1 MDQAQAAERHR
12 QLSAELPRHNT
23 LYHIHDRPEI
33 GDADYD
39 QLFRELLQLEAAF
52 PELDTPSSPARRVG
66 APPLNKFTSVRH
78 SLPMLSLENAFND
91 QDMRDFDER
100 IKRFLATEKT
110 IEYVCELK
118 MDGVAVELVY
128 RDGHLEVGATR
139 GDGSSGEGITE
150 NLRTITS
157 IPLLLADGAPSLLE
171 VRGEVYIEL
180 AAFQGLNEER
190 EEEGLANFANPRNAA
205 AGSLRQLDS
214 AITARRPLQ
223 IFCYGIGL
231 LEGPL
236 PASHS
241 ELLEQLRQWGLR
253 VNAEETRPV
262 EGIDQVLAIYA
273 DLLQRRDRLPY
284 EIDGMVVKVNSLT
297 LQRELGEK
305 TRTPRWAIAYK
316 FPPRQAITTIDD
328 IVLQVG
334 RTGAITPVAQL
345 RPVEVSGVIVSR
357 ASLHN
362 WDEIARLGVRIG
374 DQVVVERA
382 GDVIPDVVRVLT
394 DQRSGDERTLPLPVS
409 CPVCS
414 GPVSRLEGE
423 VVPRCQNSSCP
434 ARLRESLKH
443 FVARRAMD
451 IDGLGQRT
459 IDQLLERGLIQDFA
473 GLYRLNREE
482 LLSCERMGEKSTD
495 KLLTSIA
502 ASKERPLARFLF
514 ALGIRNVGEHLAK
527 LLAAQFG
534 TLAELALADR
544 DQLLALHEVGP
555 QVADSV
561 VDFFANERNMQLL
574 AELQDAGVRPQTS
587 EKRSGGPLTGKTFV
601 FTGSLEIFKRK
612 EAQQLVEGFGGRAS
626 GSVSKKTD
634 YLVAGS
640 DAGSKLDRANELGVS
655 VLSEEEFQQLL
666 AGIDNDEQD

>member
-1 MDQAQAAERHR
+1 MDQDQAAKRHR
-12 QLSAELPRHNT
+12 QLCAELHRHNT

-33 GDADYD
+33 SDVEYD
-39 QLFRELLQLEAAF
+39 RLFQELLQLEATF
-52 PELDTPSSPARRVG
+52 PELNTPSSPSRRVG
-66 APPLNKFTSVRH
+66 AAPLDKFKSVRH

-100 IKRFLATEKT
+100 IKRFLSTEET

-128 RDGHLEVGATR
+128 RHGRLEVGATR

-150 NLRTITS
+150 NLRTIAS
-157 IPLLLADGAPSLLE
+157 IPLLLAEDAPPLLE
-171 VRGEVYIEL
+171 VRGEVYMEL
-180 AAFQGLNEER
+180 AAFQALNEAR
-190 EEEGLANFANPRNAA
+190 QEEGLANFANPRNAA

-236 PASHS
+236 PGTHAQ
-241 ELLEQLRQWGLR
+241 LLEQLRQWGLR

-262 EGIDQVLAIYA
+262 KGIDQVLAVYA
-273 DLLQRRDRLPY
+273 DLLQRRDQLPY

-328 IVLQVG
+328 ILLQVG

-362 WDEIARLGVRIG
+362 WDEIARLEVRIG

-394 DQRSGDERTLPLPVS
+394 EKRNGSERLLPLPAH
-409 CPVCS
+409 CPVCG

-459 IDQLLERGLIQDFA
+459 IDQLLERSLVTDFA
-473 GLYRLNREE
+473 GLYRLSREE
-482 LLSCERMGEKSTD
+482 LLACERMGEKSTD
-495 KLLTSIA
+495 KLLAAIA

-534 TLAELALADR
+534 TLQELAAASR

-561 VDFFANERNMQLL
+561 VDFFANERNRQLL
-574 AELQDAGVRPQTS
+574 AELQDAGVRPQTG
-587 EKRSGGPLTGKTFV
+587 EKRSGGPLAGKTFV

-612 EAQQLVEGFGGRAS
+612 EAQQLVEGLGGRAS

-634 YLVAGS
+634 YLVAGR

-655 VLSEEEFQQLL
+655 VLSEVEFQQLL
-666 AGIDNDEQD
+666 AGMANHEQD